1 MAYEFTVDSFR
12 EFSDH
17 VLAGGGDQATLTTVL
32 ADMQNVFT
40 DNVALQAKQVQDIE
54 ALQKEN
60 KRLKEANM
68 ELFLRIGSQAQDG
81 SEPGPQ
87 PEPQPVGVDGY
98 LQRILKEDK

>member
-1 MAYEFTVDSFR
+1 MPYEFTVESFR

-32 ADMQNVFT
+32 ADMQNVIT
-40 DNVALQAKQVQDIE
+40 DNVALKAKQEKDME
-54 ALQKEN
+54 ALEKEN

-68 ELFLRIGSQAQDG
+68 ELFLRIGSQAQGG

-87 PEPQPVGVDGY
+87 PEEQPLSVDGY
-98 LQRILKEDK
+98 LQKLLKEDK